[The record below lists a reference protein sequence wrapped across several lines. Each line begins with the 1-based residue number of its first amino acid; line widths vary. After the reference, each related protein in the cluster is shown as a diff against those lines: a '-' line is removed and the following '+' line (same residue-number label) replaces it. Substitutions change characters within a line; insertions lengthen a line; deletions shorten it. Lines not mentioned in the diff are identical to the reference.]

1 MSEEGRQGWAL
12 MDGLTL
18 MLMRRGS
25 LMSHAASQVCGEAV
39 CVCGKGLVLSVV
51 GLFAQLVRA
60 RAGPP
65 LSFAA
70 MILVLFIMYARSV
83 RAAA

>member
-18 MLMRRGS
+18 MLMWRGS

-39 CVCGKGLVLSVV
+39 CVCGKGLVL
-51 GLFAQLVRA
+51 
-60 RAGPP
+60 
-65 LSFAA
+65 
-70 MILVLFIMYARSV
+70 
-83 RAAA
+83 